1 MRSSST
7 MGRDW
12 RLLWSASAVSTVG
25 DGAFLAVL
33 PLLAATITTDPRL
46 IAGVTAWGTL
56 PWLLAALPAG
66 ALADRLDPRRT
77 MAGAQLVQAAL
88 VAGLATATL
97 AGAGRI
103 AVVYAIAFAL
113 GLAET
118 LVKVSAQKLL
128 TAAVPADRLEQANG
142 RQNGTFFA
150 NKQFLGPP
158 LGALLFAYAASLPL
172 WLCVLTFTGS
182 ALLIWR
188 IRVRPDAPAARTTTL
203 RADIGEGVRWVAR
216 HRLIR
221 TVALLAGVANLAN
234 FLAMATFV
242 LFARERLGATDAQY
256 GVVVALTG
264 VGGILGSVLSSRI
277 VTVLGGRRTATI
289 TLFTTPLA
297 MIALGLLARDIV
309 TLAVLASV
317 TSFGA
322 ALWNVASAS
331 MRQRSVPAPL
341 MGRVSSVGLLLSWG
355 TQPIG
360 AVLGGLIATWWGL
373 AAPWLAGGGLR
384 LAAALLALPVLAAW
398 PTDSA
403 SDRASDHRASHAVN
417 SAKSPAPTARPA
429 Q

>member
-1 MRSSST
+1 MTQTST
-7 MGRDW
+7 KGMGRDW
-12 RLLWSASAVSTVG
+12 RLLWSASAVSTLG

-33 PLLAATITTDPRL
+33 PLLAATITSDPRL

-66 ALADRLDPRRT
+66 ALADRLDPRRA
-77 MAGAQLVQAAL
+77 MSWAQLAQALL
-88 VAGLATATL
+88 VAGLAAATL

-128 TAAVPADRLEQANG
+128 TATVAADRLEQANG

-158 LGALLFAYAASLPL
+158 LGALLFSFAAALPL
-172 WLCVLTFTGS
+172 WLCVLTFAGS
-182 ALLIWR
+182 ALLVWR
-188 IRVRPDAPAARTTTL
+188 IRTRPDVPDARITTL
-203 RADIGEGVRWVAR
+203 RAEIGEGVRWVAG

-221 TVALLAGVANLAN
+221 TVSLLAGVANLAN

-242 LFARERLGATDAQY
+242 LFARERLGASDAEY
-256 GVVVALTG
+256 GVIVALTG
-264 VGGILGSVLSSRI
+264 IGGILGSLLSRRI
-277 VTVLGGRRTATI
+277 VAAIGGRWTATV
-289 TLFTTPLA
+289 TLFTIPLA
-297 MIALGLLARDIV
+297 MIALGLFARDIA
-309 TLAVLASV
+309 TLAALASV

-331 MRQRSVPAPL
+331 MRQRAVPTAL
-341 MGRVSSVGLLLSWG
+341 MGRVSSVGLLLAWG

-360 AVLGGLIATWWGL
+360 ALLGGLVASWWGL

-384 LAAALLALPVLAAW
+384 LAAALLAVPVLAAW
-398 PTDSA
+398 PA
-403 SDRASDHRASHAVN
+403 NGSDHRANHRRGAL
-417 SAKSPAPTARPA
+417 A
-429 Q
+429 